1 MEQNI
6 TPNTNSQSLN
16 QTMVTQPSAVISSD
30 LASNV
35 TTKNLQ
41 TLAEEEAKMEM
52 RRRNAEIARKQEELR
67 ADQRKQ
73 SEVDKQIQ
81 ETIGGNQPQVD
92 PVIAERERNIR
103 SIRSTVSNLA
113 NQVDPYTATLL
124 YELERLA
131 QEEI

>member
-41 TLAEEEAKMEM
+41 TLAEEEAKMEI

-73 SEVDKQIQ
+73 SEVDRQIQ

>member
-73 SEVDKQIQ
+73 SEVDRQIQ
-81 ETIGGNQPQVD
+81 ETMGSTQPQVD
-92 PVIAERERNIR
+92 PAIVERERNIR